1 MRSLLQP
8 LLAVA
13 FGILLGLGATAL
25 AGESPLHVLAV
36 LGKSAFGSRYDLGM
50 TMFYATPLIFTGL
63 SVAVAFH
70 AGLFNIGAEGQL
82 TLGAL
87 GAAAMGALWPGAPAL
102 LAPLLAGL
110 AAASAGM
117 LWGAIPGW
125 LR

>member
-36 LGKSAFGSRYDLGM
+36 LGKSAFGSTYDLGM
-50 TMFYATPLIFTGL
+50 TLFYTTPLIFTGL

-70 AGLFNIGAEGQL
+70 AGLFNIGGEGQL

-87 GAAAMGALWPGAPAL
+87 AAAAVGAAWPGVPPLMAPV
-102 LAPLLAGL
+102 LAGL
-110 AAASAGM
+110 AAMLAGTF
-117 LWGAIPGW
+117 WGAIPGW
-125 LR
+125 L